1 MYIDQFQDNAKHR
14 QSISKENLLILF
26 HVQEVLSLHEFSNS
40 ALFCTVSPKIVRN
53 FHIGQKCIL
62 FKHRAIKHYDLR
74 NFCTSMITD

>member
-40 ALFCTVSPKIVRN
+40 ALFRTVSPKIVRI
-53 FHIGQKCIL
+53 FPHWLVSITRYIGTKIYL
-62 FKHRAIKHYDLR
+62 V
-74 NFCTSMITD
+74 

>member
-40 ALFCTVSPKIVRN
+40 ALFCTVSPKIVKIFPHWLVSITRY
-53 FHIGQKCIL
+53 
-62 FKHRAIKHYDLR
+62 RAIKQYDLR